1 MFTPGSLAFASAID
15 NYCKQNGIPKA
26 KFHKDSGISS
36 ASLSQWRQEDYVV
49 SQRSVQRIA
58 EYTGMPVEDF
68 MTKYGPEQTK
78 RVDDIADLR
87 EEVRRR
93 PEVAFMLRA
102 AKNVP
107 ASVILE
113 VAAKLERWK
122 EESGID

>member
-1 MFTPGSLAFASAID
+1 MTASEFL
-15 NYCKQNGIPKA
+15 K
-26 KFHKDSGISS
+26 
-36 ASLSQWRQEDYVV
+36 E
-49 SQRSVQRIA
+49 
-58 EYTGMPVEDF
+58 
-68 MTKYGPEQTK
+68 YGPEAKQGEI
-78 RVDDIADLR
+78 DDLR

>member
-1 MFTPGSLAFASAID
+1 
-15 NYCKQNGIPKA
+15 
-26 KFHKDSGISS
+26 
-36 ASLSQWRQEDYVV
+36 
-49 SQRSVQRIA
+49 
-58 EYTGMPVEDF
+58 